1 MKRLLLVALFLP
13 LIAAVPRPTPTPTPV
28 ALQYVEI
35 SKMVMPGGEQ
45 PQPGTFSADLQA
57 ATGSAGTA
65 TNNTSDAATPT
76 PAPRRRGIGSVLGS
90 VLTGNPMPGG
100 PPGGQT
106 GSMPNPAGM
115 MGGANHATRYTYY
128 YTKNWIRED
137 DIARQISTITKCP
150 QHQIITLNLQN
161 KTYKIVDTS
170 ARGCDAGSAPTGG
183 GHVPGFSSAPGTVD
197 ITVKSAAK
205 NLGPKTV
212 EAIATTGSDSSIDM
226 SMANATGSCRNMT
239 MQMRRIQYVS
249 GIHKPRAYC
258 PLSSAP
264 SGMMMPGGKPN
275 MGGCKPTM
283 HSSGGGGMMTSGD
296 NLEMWVLTIMN
307 QVDALMERGQ
317 VAWLYKPQA
326 DPYFEIPAGF
336 TEEK

>member
-13 LIAAVPRPTPTPTPV
+13 LIAAVPKPTPTPTPV
-28 ALQYVEI
+28 ALQYVEV

-45 PQPGTFSADLQA
+45 PQPGSFTADLQA
-57 ATGSAGTA
+57 AIGSAASGA
-65 TNNTSDAATPT
+65 AGDAAAATP
-76 PAPRRRGIGSVLGS
+76 APHHRGIGGMLGS

-100 PPGGQT
+100 PPGGEP
-106 GSMPNPAGM
+106 GGMPNIAGM
-115 MGGANHATRYTYY
+115 MGGANHAARYTFYY
-128 YTKNWIRED
+128 SKSWIRED
-137 DIARQISTITKCP
+137 DMARQISTITKCP
-150 QHQIITLNLQN
+150 QHQVITLNLQN
-161 KTYKIVDTS
+161 KTYKIADTN
-170 ARGCDAGSAPTGG
+170 AKGCEGGAMQRPG
-183 GHVPGFSSAPGTVD
+183 GHMPGYSSEPGTVE
-197 ITVKSAAK
+197 ITMKSTGK

-212 EAIATTGSDSSIDM
+212 ESIATTGTDSSIDM
-226 SMANATGSCRNMT
+226 SMTNATGSCRNMS
-239 MQMRRIQYVS
+239 MQMRRIEYVS

-264 SGMMMPGGKPN
+264 SPMMMGGAPN

-283 HSSGGGGMMTSGD
+283 HRSGMGSMMGSGD

-307 QVDALMERGQ
+307 QVDTLMERGQ

-326 DPYFEIPAGF
+326 DPLFEIPPGF